1 MRLLF
6 ILFLFSCT
14 KEPIPIQE
22 CQSITWMAQSYDK
35 NWKVIEVYKPTTT
48 HWCNVCSDELARF
61 KRYGI
66 DTLDC
71 GGERKTFYWRITKDT
86 CKIKNY

>member
-1 MRLLF
+1 MRLL
-6 ILFLFSCT
+6 ILLLLFSCT
-14 KEPIPIQE
+14 KPEIQE

-35 NWKVIEVYKPTTT
+35 NWKVIEAYKPTTT
-48 HWCNVCSDELARF
+48 HWCKVCADELARF

-71 GGERKTFYWRITKDT
+71 GGERKTFYWRIGVDT
-86 CKIKNY
+86 CKTKI